1 MRLSHTRKAFT
12 ISVLLI
18 MTALLGQAAA
28 AKTTS
33 TSTSAPAAAPATSG
47 AASPA
52 APASPSPASPSSA
65 SPSSAGS
72 PAGAATTP
80 PASASQPTPAKSSD
94 RTESA
99 TTDKRQRKPR
109 TNGPARS
116 ITTTGRD
123 GVALTFDDGPDPTY
137 TPQLLDML
145 AKANVKATF
154 CVVGTQV
161 KRHPELVKAIA
172 KAGHSLC
179 NHSWNHDLKLGKKP
193 PAKIKADLERTNAA
207 IRAAVPG
214 AKIRYMRAPGGNFTP
229 NLVKM
234 SRKLGME
241 SLYWHV
247 DPRDWEHP
255 KGESHAAHRK
265 KVVRIVQ
272 KHTRK
277 DSVILSHD
285 YAQPDTIAAY
295 RTLLPWLRQR
305 FKLIAL

>member
-28 AKTTS
+28 AQTTS
-33 TSTSAPAAAPATSG
+33 TSTPAAAPATSV

-52 APASPSPASPSSA
+52 APASPSA
-65 SPSSAGS
+65 AGS
-72 PAGAATTP
+72 PPAAAGSTP
-80 PASASQPTPAKSSD
+80 PAAAGSTPASRPNPAKSSD

-99 TTDKRQRKPR
+99 VAGKRHGKPR

-145 AKANVKATF
+145 AKAKVKATF

-161 KRHPELVKAIA
+161 KRHPELVKAIV

-207 IRAAVPG
+207 IRAVVPD

-229 NLVKM
+229 KLVKV

-255 KGESHAAHRK
+255 KGESHGDHRK
-265 KVVRIVQ
+265 KVIRIVQ